1 MKLAISLTCISALL
15 IVLPG
20 CEMTSTSVT
29 SSLDSQYTLSDI
41 RASIECDASYQCK
54 VVGIGERLT
63 CGGPREYII
72 YSTKHTD
79 EQEVEK
85 VVANITR
92 QEKLD
97 NEEKAPAVSCEPV
110 MPVQT
115 LCIANTCQAVPL

>member
-1 MKLAISLTCISALL
+1 M
-15 IVLPG
+15 
-20 CEMTSTSVT
+20 
-29 SSLDSQYTLSDI
+29 
-41 RASIECDASYQCK
+41 
-54 VVGIGERLT
+54 T

-72 YSTKHTD
+72 YSTKHTN
-79 EQEVEK
+79 EQEIEK

-97 NEEKAPAVSCEPV
+97 NEEKTPAVSCEPV